1 MEPFLLHIQKLI
13 PLIFIGL
20 FVSCKSDPTSLDY
33 EPQPP
38 GTPGYW
44 ITYDAGTSDLPSN
57 QVSQISIS
65 PTDVVWVALE
75 NQGLARYDGTNWV
88 SITAANSVLPSNQIL
103 DLEVDQAGT
112 VWAATPE
119 GLARITGN
127 SITVF
132 HSQNTPLP
140 DDNIL
145 ALAVG
150 ASGAVWVSVEETLSN
165 GQQRGVLGRFV
176 NNAWTLFHTANSPL
190 KQTEPFTSLFVATT
204 GRLWAG
210 YDQVGGL
217 VSMLNETWTLYEQGH
232 AGIFVPATAAFA
244 EDKEHRI
251 WAGIDQRKGIST
263 GGIDPLLLRIDGI
276 NWRRENP
283 DNGNGRVYK
292 YLSGLA
298 TDSKGIVWAVAD
310 QDLARFDGTAW
321 LIRSWTS
328 SDFPKAE
335 LQDLAIDSQDRLWVA
350 SDKGIM
356 VIE

>member
-1 MEPFLLHIQKLI
+1 MEPFFLHIQKLI

-20 FVSCKSDPTSLDY
+20 IVSCKSEPTVIDY

-38 GTPGYW
+38 GTPNYW

-57 QVSQISIS
+57 EVSYISIS
-65 PTDVVWVALE
+65 PTDVVWVAME
-75 NQGLARYDGTNWV
+75 NQGLARFDGTSWN
-88 SITAANSVLPSNQIL
+88 SITVANSALPNNQVLA
-103 DLEVDQAGT
+103 LEVDQAGT
-112 VWAATPE
+112 VWAATPD

-127 SITVF
+127 SATVF

-140 DDNIL
+140 DDHIL

-150 ASGAVWVSVEETLSN
+150 ASGTVWVSVEESLSN
-165 GQQRGVLGRFV
+165 GQKRGVLGRYA
-176 NNAWTLFHTANSPL
+176 NNAWTLFHRDNSSL
-190 KQTEPFTSLFVATT
+190 KEAAPFTSLFVATT
-204 GRLWAG
+204 GRLWGG
-210 YDQVGGL
+210 YSQAGGL

-232 AGIFVPATAAFA
+232 AGFFVTATAAFA
-244 EDKEHRI
+244 EDKEQRI
-251 WAGIDQRKGIST
+251 WVGIDQRKGINT
-263 GGIDPLLLRIDGI
+263 GSIDPLLMRIDGI

-283 DNGNGRVYK
+283 DNGNGRLYQQVSS
-292 YLSGLA
+292 LT
-298 TDSKGIVWAVAD
+298 TDSKGTVWAVAD

-328 SDFPKAE
+328 SDFPKAA
-335 LQDLAIDSQDRLWVA
+335 LLDLAIDSKDRLWVA